1 MRTIHT
7 WRKEKADFAEKFTF
21 AMERHTHWCF
31 DEMVRIAKDRA
42 NDSKVVDGKVVA
54 DSSRVQRDRLQ
65 VDVLKHR
72 CAKLLP
78 SKYGDPTRL
87 EHRGPD
93 GAPLASEVSDWE
105 AARRI
110 MFVLAQG
117 VKAQES
123 AAPPPLLLEVK
134 PEPPSEAKPEPEPV
148 KPEPPSEARREPD
161 VYDPASGQYISAD
174 AWRSKWPGVPPVAPP
189 ETPPLHATDEI
200 VWLQQGSRL
209 VRTDT
214 RNAAVISHPD
224 H

>member
-1 MRTIHT
+1 MPAVRTIHT

-123 AAPPPLLLEVK
+123 AAPPPLLLEV
-134 PEPPSEAKPEPEPV
+134 E
-148 KPEPPSEARREPD
+148 PEPPSEARREPD

-214 RNAAVISHPD
+214 RKRSRHFTSGPLTKP
-224 H
+224 